1 MPRLVTKH
9 ISSRA
14 THYIRCRP
22 SHRPAVNIFNA
33 VRGGRTCPAT
43 GASTRW
49 WTSGWSRSGAS
60 SWRGPSPPTAWRGQ
74 MPRGHGLE
82 IGAGREREREIER
95 ESTSRHV
102 TSRHRG
108 REMYEGGSESYEAL
122 PLQLRAGAAHRARL
136 PPDGRPYII
145 V

>member
-95 ESTSRHV
+95 ERARHV
-102 TSRHRG
+102 TSRHVTGEERCMREDLSHMRHFHYSCGPAQLTGRG
-108 REMYEGGSESYEAL
+108 FRQMVAL
-122 PLQLRAGAAHRARL
+122 IL
-136 PPDGRPYII
+136 
-145 V
+145 